1 MKDLTTTSQSLMS
14 SSELWPVGV
23 KLGIVRLGRAAG
35 KLKYTLLDEQD
46 IVLAREYSF
55 EARLEIDRDGNGA
68 IIFAYAFTNGR
79 RRSSAR
85 YLQDVIW
92 ESHFGNIPPALRV
105 VHKNHIPMDNRLDN
119 LCLVTHSEVYNWYST
134 SWRTLKT
141 SDQHLTL
148 YWAAI
153 QQLPPEHLHNEHSP
167 IESTK
172 YFDANGDLIDDE
184 DQTFS
189 YYECHYAPCIR
200 IEREPREF
208 SICGRCQQTRYCGLL
223 CQQRD
228 WPIHKRYC
236 RERHREAISKDRPPE
251 R

>member
-1 MKDLTTTSQSLMS
+1 MKDLPSASQSLVS

-68 IIFAYAFTNGR
+68 IIFAFAFTNGR

-85 YLQDVIW
+85 YLQNVIW
-92 ESHFGNIPPALRV
+92 ESHFGHIPPTLRV
-105 VHKNHIPMDNRLDN
+105 VHKNHISMDNRLDN
-119 LCLVTHSEVYNWYST
+119 LCLVSELEANSWYTSCWRPIKST
-134 SWRTLKT
+134 
-141 SDQHLTL
+141 DQHLTL

-153 QQLPPEHLHNEHSP
+153 QQLPPEHLHNEHSSLD
-167 IESTK
+167 STK
-172 YFDANGDLIDDE
+172 CFDANGDLIDDE
-184 DQTFS
+184 EISS

-208 SICGRCQQTRYCGLL
+208 SICGRCQQTRYCGTT

-236 RERHREAISKDRPPE
+236 REKHREASFRERPPE